1 MVIEPFTTCAMAD
14 LQIIMIITAWASVRR
29 LASLLVIAIPLTPLS
44 SHATDWI
51 VTVGGGAGVS
61 PPYEGAG
68 HDILQPLLTFNLHR
82 ADAPYRFLPPDGGS
96 TIALI
101 STRHF
106 VFGPI
111 VRFRYPRGDTKH
123 LLGLDKIGTAYEP
136 GAYAEVWPVNWLRL
150 RAEGRY
156 GLGGYTGPVGDAAI
170 DLVYTGRTWDFS
182 VGPRYGYGGIQYM
195 DTYFGVTPI
204 EAARSPLIK
213 TAYKPG
219 QGQRY
224 LGVEAALAHN
234 WTHRIKTT
242 FAMGYHRLARLAED
256 SPVVQVAGS
265 PNDYSAGVT
274 LSYSFGL
281 TIGR

>member
-1 MVIEPFTTCAMAD
+1 M
-14 LQIIMIITAWASVRR
+14 RR
-29 LASLLVIAIPLTPLS
+29 LASILAIVAPLAPLS
-44 SHATDWI
+44 AQATNWI

-68 HDILQPLLTFNLHR
+68 HDILQPLLTFNIHR

-101 STRHF
+101 SSRYF

-123 LLGLDKIGTAYEP
+123 LLGLDKIATAYEP

-156 GLGGYTGPVGDAAI
+156 GLGAYNGPVGDAAI
-170 DLVYTGRTWDFS
+170 DLIYTGRTWDFS
-182 VGPRYGYGGIQYM
+182 VGPRYGYGGTQYM
-195 DTYFGVTPI
+195 NTYFGVTPL

-213 TAYKPG
+213 TAYEPG
-219 QGQRY
+219 QGERY
-224 LGVEAALAHN
+224 LGVEVAVAHN

-242 FAMGYHRLARLAED
+242 LGMGYHRLARQAAD

-281 TIGR
+281 KIGH